1 MRRREI
7 KKKRRKPLTQWATA
21 PRNKKPPFSFLKSPL
36 SEIQKPNKKE
46 NVDENMDVD
55 KNTNT
60 E

>member
-1 MRRREI
+1 MRRRGI
-7 KKKRRKPLTQWATA
+7 KKKRMILLTQWATA

-36 SEIQKPNKKE
+36 SEIQKPNKEEDKDM
-46 NVDENMDVD
+46 NVE

>member
-1 MRRREI
+1 MRRRGI
-7 KKKRRKPLTQWATA
+7 KKKKRKPLTQWATA
-21 PRNKKPPFSFLKSPL
+21 PRNKKPPFEKSESPL
-36 SEIQKPNKKE
+36 SENRKPNKKE